1 MRREIFLSFFQDRC
15 KSFSLTISHS
25 RIHGI
30 TGGKKKRKRITN
42 RCIRRIPP
50 LYVKQY
56 WLVTSVELNLTPFRV
71 SFNSNLSIIAPLLN
85 IISQRKKRYLFFQ
98 DHCKS
103 FSLTIPHF
111 YPRIY
116 GITGEEKKK
125 KRIPNRC
132 ITRGTSSLYVKQH
145 WLVTSSRVK
154 FNLNNCPLIEYY
166 FTTKREISFFSGSS
180 QIFFLNNF
188 SSSFSSSY
196 PRNNRGRKRREKKE
210 EKSRST
216 AVGLIRFPLVSHFTP
231 LCSLPH

>member
-85 IISQRKKRYLFFQ
+85 IISQRKKRYLFFSGSLQ
-98 DHCKS
+98 IFFFNNFSSS
-103 FSLTIPHF
+103 FSF
-111 YPRIY
+111 SYPRNN
-116 GITGEEKKK
+116 GGK
-125 KRIPNRC
+125 KREK
-132 ITRGTSSLYVKQH
+132 GTPSLCVKQH
-145 WLVTSSRVK
+145 WLVTSVEFRIYRK
-154 FNLNNCPLIEYY
+154 FNPFSCLDFFNSNLSVIALLPSEYY
-166 FTTKREISFFSGSS
+166 LTRREISFFSESL
-180 QIFFLNNF
+180 QIFFFNN
-188 SSSFSSSY
+188 SSFLSSY
-196 PRNNRGRKRREKKE
+196 LRNNRGRKKEKKDP
-210 EKSRST
+210 K
-216 AVGLIRFPLVSHFTP
+216 PLHNSGNFFTI
-231 LCSLPH
+231 C

>member
-85 IISQRKKRYLFFQ
+85 IISQRKKRYLFFSGSLQIFFFNNFSSSFSSSYSRNNGEKKEKKDCCIILGTPSLCVKQHWLVTSVELNLTPFRVSFNSNLSIIAPLLNIISQRKKRYLFFQ

-103 FSLTIPHF
+103 FSLTISHPHF
-111 YPRIY
+111 HSRIH
-116 GITGEEKKK
+116 GITGEKKEK
-125 KRIPNRC
+125 REP
-132 ITRGTSSLYVKQH
+132 LHYV
-145 WLVTSSRVK
+145 
-154 FNLNNCPLIEYY
+154 LNNID
-166 FTTKREISFFSGSS
+166 
-180 QIFFLNNF
+180 
-188 SSSFSSSY
+188 
-196 PRNNRGRKRREKKE
+196 
-210 EKSRST
+210 
-216 AVGLIRFPLVSHFTP
+216 
-231 LCSLPH
+231 